1 MLTHRLARLL
11 PNGTHSTNPSLE
23 RRRNLI
29 VEPIECSVWR
39 CKNAFNPSFT
49 KSRHASRNIPTRVLK
64 GTFMSDRLLAAA
76 AAMTMVLATLSSATA
91 VHAQDE
97 GILRVYM
104 NSARVLKLDRPV
116 SKVIV
121 GNAEVADATVA
132 DARTIVLTGR
142 SYGTT
147 NLVLLDADGNAIV
160 DERILVSIDEASTVR
175 VFKSTARTVLSC
187 TPNCEE
193 HAKTGATP

>member
-1 MLTHRLARLL
+1 
-11 PNGTHSTNPSLE
+11 
-23 RRRNLI
+23 
-29 VEPIECSVWR
+29 
-39 CKNAFNPSFT
+39 
-49 KSRHASRNIPTRVLK
+49 
-64 GTFMSDRLLAAA
+64 MSDRRFAVAAVMFVALAMLLPAP
-76 AAMTMVLATLSSATA
+76 A
-91 VHAQDE
+91 VQAEDE

-121 GNAEVADATVA
+121 GNSEVADATVA

-160 DERILVSIDEASTVR
+160 DERILVSIDESSTVR
-175 VFKSTARTVLSC
+175 VFKSTERTVLSC
-187 TPNCEE
+187 TPNCEQ
-193 HAKTGATP
+193 HAQTGAAP